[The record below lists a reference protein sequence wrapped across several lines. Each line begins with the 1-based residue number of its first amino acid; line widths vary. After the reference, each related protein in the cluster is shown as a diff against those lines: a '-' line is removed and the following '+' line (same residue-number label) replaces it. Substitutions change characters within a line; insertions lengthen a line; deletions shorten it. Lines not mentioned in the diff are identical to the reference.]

1 MYTLAPNGNITWRQ
15 VRCVETDGEI
25 RITMSITIRDVA
37 FAAGVSTA
45 TVSRALRGL
54 PNVDDATREKVKSVA
69 ADLDYVIS
77 PSASRLASGRTG
89 SIAVITPYI
98 SRWFFSEVISG
109 IESVL
114 QQAGLDVL
122 LINVGDYQN
131 GHARIPPTPR
141 LKRRVDGLLIIS
153 LPPQDPDLEPI
164 LNLDMPKSMIGGVSE
179 GVDCVAIDDF
189 MAASTATEHLVKFG
203 HTRIGLIA
211 GGPAEA
217 RFVAETQR
225 ERGFRSVMNHHA
237 LPEDPMLEAFGR
249 FTIDGGARAMLALL
263 NQVDPPTAVFAM
275 SDEMAF
281 GALQAIRSKGLEP
294 GEDISVIG
302 IDNHPMS
309 EYLNLTT
316 VAQPVA
322 KLGEIAAERLLAQM
336 FAPKDSDYQP
346 HLVTVPTSLIDRRS
360 TGHRKN

>member
-1 MYTLAPNGNITWRQ
+1 
-15 VRCVETDGEI
+15 
-25 RITMSITIRDVA
+25 MSITIRDVA
-37 FAAGVSTA
+37 AAAGVSTA

-54 PNVDDATREKVKSVA
+54 PNVDHATREKVKVVA
-69 ADLDYVIS
+69 AELDYVIS

-109 IESVL
+109 VESIL
-114 QQAGLDVL
+114 QQAGLDML

-141 LKRRVDGLLIIS
+141 LKRRVDGILLIS

-164 LNLDMPKSMIGGVSE
+164 LNLDMPKSMIGGVVQ
-179 GVDCVAIDDF
+179 GVDCIAIDDCQ
-189 MAASTATEHLVKFG
+189 AAQMATEHLVQFG

-225 ERGFRSVMNHHA
+225 ERGFRSVMKQHG
-237 LPEDPMLEAFGR
+237 LQEDPMLEAFGR
-249 FTIDGGARAMLALL
+249 FTIEGGERAMLALL
-263 NQVDPPTAVFAM
+263 NQAVPPTAVFAM

-281 GALQAIRSKGLEP
+281 GALQAIRSKGLVP
-294 GEDISVIG
+294 GEDISIIG

-309 EYLNLTT
+309 GYLNLST

-322 KLGEIAAERLLAQM
+322 QLGVIAAERLLAQM
-336 FAPKDSDYQP
+336 FALSDSAHNPD
-346 HLVTVPTSLIDRRS
+346 LVNVATTLMARS
-360 TGHRKN
+360 STAPRKR